1 MSKFSEVLKNR
12 NFFLLWLGQIIS
24 QFGERLAQM
33 ALIGLVSLLYPGST
47 IQLAKLIFLTIFPV
61 FLIGPVAGVY
71 VDRWDRRRT
80 MFVCD
85 FLRCLLVLLL
95 PLLLILKSSL
105 SLIYILIFII
115 FSVGRFFIPAKLS
128 IVPDLVRK
136 EDLLIANSLVHT
148 TGMVASILGF
158 GIGGLIIEWLGVR
171 GGLCLNAV
179 GFFISG
185 MLIFCIGQRKA
196 VNLKIK
202 QLSREIVEVIRKSV
216 IQEIKE
222 GIVYFIKQRNVRF
235 TGAIVFFLG
244 GVVGAMNVVM
254 IVFVQDALQSTTKD
268 LGLLIA
274 FLGLGLL
281 LGSLVYGRFGQRVSH
296 FKAISF
302 SFIVSGMIL
311 AVFVLSLIYYPYF
324 LLAAGLAVI
333 LGLGIAPIIISCITL
348 IHRSSQNQMMG
359 RVFSSLDILMYFA
372 FVLFMF
378 LSSLLA
384 EYVGVAPNAILLF
397 VSCSLILL
405 GLLNFVFHRKMSWL
419 HV

>member
-1 MSKFSEVLKNR
+1 MAKFREVLKNR

-47 IQLAKLIFLTIFPV
+47 IQLAKFIFFTIFPV

-80 MFVCD
+80 LFVCD
-85 FLRCLLVLLL
+85 FLRCLLVFLL
-95 PLLLILKSSL
+95 PLSMFLKAPF

-128 IVPDLVRK
+128 IIPDLVRK

-148 TGMVASILGF
+148 TGMVAAILGF
-158 GIGGLIIEWLGVR
+158 GIGGMIVEWLGVK

-185 MLIFCIGQRKA
+185 MLIFSIGQRK
-196 VNLKIK
+196 VVHLKIK

-222 GIVYFIKQRNVRF
+222 GIIYFIKQRNVRF
-235 TGAIVFFLG
+235 TGAIMFFLG
-244 GVVGAMNVVM
+244 GAIGAMNVVM
-254 IVFVQDALQSTTKD
+254 IVFVQETLQSTTKV
-268 LGLLIA
+268 LGLLIT

-281 LGSLVYGRFGQRVSH
+281 LGSLVYGRFGHRISH
-296 FKAISF
+296 FKAIS
-302 SFIVSGMIL
+302 SSLVISGLIL
-311 AVFVLSLIYYPYF
+311 VIFVLSLTYYPYF
-324 LLAAGLAVI
+324 LLAAGLAFT
-333 LGLGIAPIIISCITL
+333 LGLGVSPIIISCITL
-348 IHRSSQNQMMG
+348 VHRSSQNQMMG
-359 RVFSSLDILMYFA
+359 RIFSSLDILMYFA

-384 EYVGVAPNAILLF
+384 EWVGVAPNAILLV

-405 GLLNFVFHRKMSWL
+405 GLLNFAFRRKIPWL
-419 HV
+419 N